1 MLHTLA
7 TASRRPTSLIGEA
20 DKYGRPQRLGGDNVC
35 CPSTT
40 LCVAVDGMGSE
51 VLISSTTP
59 TDGNGL
65 TTTRVNGCS
74 STLTGPEVDAAGQ
87 LTVRS

>member
-1 MLHTLA
+1 M
-7 TASRRPTSLIGEA
+7 
-20 DKYGRPQRLGGDNVC
+20 
-35 CPSTT
+35 
-40 LCVAVDGMGSE
+40 CVAVDGMGSE

-65 TTTRVNGCS
+65 TTPGVNRS

>member
-1 MLHTLA
+1 
-7 TASRRPTSLIGEA
+7 
-20 DKYGRPQRLGGDNVC
+20 
-35 CPSTT
+35 
-40 LCVAVDGMGSE
+40 MGSE

-65 TTTRVNGCS
+65 TTPGVNGGS